1 MQDKVCTN
9 MKLLIL
15 SLPLSLVFAF
25 LKESS
30 FEQATPELARR
41 PKRQEREKK
50 DLSKIFPLGTE
61 IVGEKMSQ
69 MQDTTSM
76 AIDTVE
82 KYDFYDTLIQ
92 LRGTTSMVA
101 ADPFKD

>member
-9 MKLLIL
+9 MELLIL

-69 MQDTTSM
+69 MQDTQLLWPSKQLEDTISM
-76 AIDTVE
+76 
-82 KYDFYDTLIQ
+82 
-92 LRGTTSMVA
+92 RH
-101 ADPFKD
+101 